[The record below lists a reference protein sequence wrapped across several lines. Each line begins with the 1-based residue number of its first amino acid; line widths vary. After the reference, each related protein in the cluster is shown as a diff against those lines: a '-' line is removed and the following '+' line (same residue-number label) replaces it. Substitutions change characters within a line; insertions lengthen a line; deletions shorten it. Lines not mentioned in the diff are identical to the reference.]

1 MTESIFSAF
10 GADAATVETDP
21 FKIPRNKY
29 NCTVTGAEVKN
40 LKGIDYFMVELT
52 ITGDS
57 DQVGKTV
64 DNMLRI
70 QPWTDAERAT
80 QGDAKT
86 MNARTIGSYKK
97 ALLELGIR
105 EEALNGFNPRTMG
118 GKLLGIK
125 GVAEI
130 GPNNKGY
137 NNVFS
142 FERPAVSTPTEVAQ
156 AESAVSSPQVDAS
169 ALDDLMSGLN

>member
-10 GADAATVETDP
+10 GADAATVEVDP
-21 FKIPRNKY
+21 FKVPRNKY
-29 NCTVTGAEVKN
+29 NVTVTGAEVKN

-52 ITGDS
+52 ITGDT
-57 DQVGKTV
+57 DQAGKSV

-70 QPWTDAERAT
+70 QPWTLAERPT
-80 QGDAKT
+80 DART

-105 EEALNGFNPRTMG
+105 EEALNSFNPRTMG
-118 GKLLGIK
+118 NKLLGIK
-125 GVAEI
+125 GVAEL

-142 FERPAVSTPTEVAQ
+142 FERPSVSTPTEVAQ
-156 AESAVSSPQVDAS
+156 AESAVSAPTVDAS
-169 ALDDLMSGLN
+169 ALDDLMSGL

>member
-29 NCTVTGAEVKN
+29 KVMVSGAEVKK
-40 LKGIDYFMVELT
+40 LKEIEYFMVELT
-52 ITGDS
+52 ITDTS
-57 DQVGKTV
+57 SNQDGKTV

-70 QPWTDAERAT
+70 QPWTQAER
-80 QGDAKT
+80 DDFKT

-97 ALLELGIR
+97 ALLELGVR
-105 EEALNGFNPRTMG
+105 EDMLDAFNPRTMG
-118 GKLLGIK
+118 NKFLGIK

-156 AESAVSSPQVDAS
+156 AESAVSAPTVDAS
-169 ALDDLMSGLN
+169 ALDSLMSGL

>member
-29 NCTVTGAEVKN
+29 NVTVTGAEVKK
-40 LKGIDYFMVELT
+40 LKEIEYFMVELT
-52 ITGDS
+52 ITGDT
-57 DQVGKTV
+57 DQAGKSC

-70 QPWTDAERAT
+70 QPWTDAERP

-105 EEALNGFNPRTMG
+105 EEMLNAFNPRTQG

-125 GVAEI
+125 GVAEL

-156 AESAVSSPQVDAS
+156 AESAVSAPTVDAS
-169 ALDDLMSGLN
+169 ALDSLMSGL

>member
-10 GADAATVETDP
+10 GANAATVETDP

-29 NCTVTGAEVKN
+29 NVTVTGAEVKN

-52 ITGDS
+52 ITGDT
-57 DQVGKTV
+57 DQAGKSV

-70 QPWTDAERAT
+70 QPWTPAERPE
-80 QGDAKT
+80 DYKT

-105 EEALNGFNPRTMG
+105 EEALDSFNPRTMG

-142 FERPAVSTPTEVAQ
+142 FERPAFSAPEEVAQ
-156 AESAVSSPQVDAS
+156 AEQSVSNPTVDNA
-169 ALDDLMSGLN
+169 ALDALMNNLG